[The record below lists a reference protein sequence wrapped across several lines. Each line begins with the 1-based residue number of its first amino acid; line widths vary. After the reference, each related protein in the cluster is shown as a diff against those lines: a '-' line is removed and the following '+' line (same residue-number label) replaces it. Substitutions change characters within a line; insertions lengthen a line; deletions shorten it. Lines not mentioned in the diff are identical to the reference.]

1 MTTTSY
7 LLHDKMDKRVR
18 VNLKRLRR
26 EARQWG
32 HRIGTLDAQPLHKA
46 IGGDAFGA
54 FEERFLAPQVI
65 NEVDKDSE
73 DDEEVCVVTSMNR
86 GSGSGEGT
94 SKGLPK
100 MPRHEGPM
108 DMFFARKP
116 EDVLT
121 GEDDGATLGQMQV
134 VQQL

>member
-1 MTTTSY
+1 MINSNPVFKKAR
-7 LLHDKMDKRVR
+7 LLAPEARG
-18 VNLKRLRR
+18 

-54 FEERFLAPQVI
+54 FEERFLALFGASSVFWI
-65 NEVDKDSE
+65 NEVDEDSE

-108 DMFFARKP
+108 DMSFARKP

-121 GEDDGATLGQMQV
+121 GGRNLINFENE
-134 VQQL
+134 

>member
-1 MTTTSY
+1 MWQYDICFFDLFGSVFKKAR
-7 LLHDKMDKRVR
+7 LLAPEARG
-18 VNLKRLRR
+18 

-65 NEVDKDSE
+65 NEVDEDSE

-108 DMFFARKP
+108 DMSFARKP

-121 GEDDGATLGQMQV
+121 GGRNLINFENE
-134 VQQL
+134 